1 MLLGGTDWRGSWRKV
16 NQWGDGRE
24 EERSPDSQLS
34 VLPLLPL
41 TPLSTRLSTWRM
53 AAVKVGRRRPAGLE
67 AQKGFQGTRSG
78 PLGGTWG
85 KTRDRQI
92 EPHEIAISVDQ
103 K

>member
-1 MLLGGTDWRGSWRKV
+1 MLLGGTDWRGSRRKED
-16 NQWGDGRE
+16 QWGDRQE

-41 TPLSTRLSTWRM
+41 TPLSTAGEWPLRKLGEEDQLGWR
-53 AAVKVGRRRPAGLE
+53 GRKASRAQALGLWE
-67 AQKGFQGTRSG
+67 EHR
-78 PLGGTWG
+78 G